1 MTSDFSR
8 RAFLKT
14 AGKGALATAA
24 TAASSGL
31 GLLPQMA
38 QAQAYPA
45 QQIKWIIYQSPGG
58 LIDTS
63 SRMLQ
68 PFLADQGIN
77 TVFDYVRG
85 ASGRIARTQLYK
97 SKPDGYAIMTEAMP
111 EEVLGEIV
119 YDAEYKTKELQPL
132 VGWFVNAFNL
142 YVRADSK
149 IRSFD
154 DFIKTARSQR
164 VTVATLGQ
172 GGPSHLQIMLLRSKL
187 NLNIEPIPF
196 SGGAPAYVALSGGHV
211 DAAIG
216 GSSTARNADKVS
228 FLTVFRD
235 GRDPAIPAVP
245 TADELGHKIPN
256 INEVIYLQTGPGV
269 PADRIARLT
278 QAATRAIENPEHV
291 EKQKK
296 FGVFAKVITAAE
308 LRAQI
313 AERYDFV
320 REYKSELVEKK

>member
-1 MTSDFSR
+1 MESEFSR

-14 AGKGALATAA
+14 AGKSALAAA
-24 TAASSGL
+24 GL
-31 GLLPQMA
+31 GMLPQTV

-68 PFLADQGIN
+68 PYLTEQGIN

-85 ASGRIARTQLYK
+85 ASGRIARTQLYR
-97 SKPDGYAIMTEAMP
+97 SKPDGYSIMTEAMP

-119 YDAEYKTKELQPL
+119 YDAEYKVKELQPL

-149 IRSFD
+149 IRSFED
-154 DFIKTARSQR
+154 LVKTARSQR

-187 NLNIEPIPF
+187 NLDLQPIPF
-196 SGGAPAYVALSGGHV
+196 AGGAPAYVALSGGHV

-216 GSSTARNADKVS
+216 GSSTARNADKVN
-228 FLTVFRD
+228 FLIVFRD
-235 GRDPAIPAVP
+235 GRDPALPAVP
-245 TADELGHKIPN
+245 TAEELGYKISS
-256 INEVIYLQTGPGV
+256 INEVIYLQTGPLV
-269 PADRIARLT
+269 PADRMQRLI
-278 QAATRAIENPEHV
+278 QAATKAIENPEHV
-291 EKQKK
+291 ERQKK
-296 FGVFAKVITAAE
+296 FGVYAKIITAAE
-308 LRAQI
+308 LKSQI
-313 AERYDFV
+313 AERYGFV
-320 REYKSELVEKK
+320 TEYKSELVER

>member
-1 MTSDFSR
+1 MKSEFSR

-14 AGKGALATAA
+14 AGKSALAAA
-24 TAASSGL
+24 GL
-31 GLLPQMA
+31 GMLPQSA

-68 PFLADQGIN
+68 PYLAEQGIN

-85 ASGRIARTQLYK
+85 ASGRIARTQLYR
-97 SKPDGYAIMTEAMP
+97 SKPDGYSIMTEAMP

-119 YDAEYKTKELQPL
+119 YDAEYKVKELQPL

-149 IRSFD
+149 IRSFED
-154 DFIKTARSQR
+154 LIKTARSQR

-187 NLNIEPIPF
+187 NLDLQPIPF

-216 GSSTARNADKVS
+216 GSSTARNADKVN
-228 FLTVFRD
+228 FLIVFRD
-235 GRDPAIPAVP
+235 GRDPALPAVP
-245 TADELGHKIPN
+245 TAEELGYKIPS

-269 PADRIARLT
+269 PADRMQRLI
-278 QAATRAIENPEHV
+278 QAATKAIENPEHV

-296 FGVFAKVITAAE
+296 FGVYAKVITAAE
-308 LRAQI
+308 LRSQI
-313 AERYDFV
+313 AERYGFV
-320 REYKSELVEKK
+320 TEYKSELVER